1 LTFSTLTPHL
11 KPQLPQ
17 PSYIQ
22 MGNKKS
28 SQKKEKGAEA
38 PKDEKK
44 VVDMQS
50 NMKVDDMMN
59 FSKSTH
65 FDNVEVTNLYKV
77 FTEVAKD
84 GKVDGQQFHT
94 CLAKLA
100 EYGFQAPKDKNFP
113 ELLFHM
119 LDTNNDGNIDL
130 KEFIGGLSVL
140 CKGTP
145 DEKIK
150 LTFKAYDLD
159 NSGTISKQELT
170 ELFRSAWLSGLQALV
185 CEWNALNYPKTMSVG
200 QTQLEEF
207 SVGMAQQFAEQAFA
221 SLDSN
226 GDGQLSL
233 EEFATFVKAEPKI
246 TATFNDMK
254 KDIYIAL

>member
-1 LTFSTLTPHL
+1 
-11 KPQLPQ
+11 
-17 PSYIQ
+17 
-22 MGNKKS
+22 MGNKGAKGGS
-28 SQKKEKGAEA
+28 GKKGGDA
-38 PKDEKK
+38 KDEKK
-44 VVDMQS
+44 GGSGSGDM
-50 NMKVDDMMN
+50 KEDDMLN
-59 FSKSTH
+59 FKKSTH
-65 FDNVEVTNLYKV
+65 FDNVEVTNLFKV
-77 FTEVAKD
+77 FNEVARN

-94 CLAKLA
+94 CLIRLA
-100 EYGFQAPKDKNFP
+100 EFGFQAPKDKNFP

-119 LDTNNDGNIDL
+119 LDANNDGSIDL

-150 LTFKAYDLD
+150 LTFRAYDLD
-159 NSGTISKQELT
+159 NSGTISKSELT

-185 CEWNALNYPKTMSVG
+185 CEWNAVNYPKTMTVSKE
-200 QTQLEEF
+200 QLEKF
-207 SVGMAQQFAEQAFA
+207 SVEMAQQFSEQAFA
-221 SLDSN
+221 SLDAN

>member
-1 LTFSTLTPHL
+1 
-11 KPQLPQ
+11 
-17 PSYIQ
+17 

-28 SQKKEKGAEA
+28 RQSGTATSTTSDKKYIGSSG
-38 PKDEKK
+38 P
-44 VVDMQS
+44 DM
-50 NMKVDDMMN
+50 KEDDMLN
-59 FSKSTH
+59 FKKSTH
-65 FDNVEVTNLYKV
+65 FDNVEVTNLFNV
-77 FTEVAKD
+77 FNEVAKN

-119 LDTNNDGNIDL
+119 LDTNGDGNIDL

-150 LTFKAYDLD
+150 LTFRAYDLD
-159 NSGTISKQELT
+159 NSGTISKGELT

-185 CEWNALNYPKTMSVG
+185 CEWNALNYPKTMTVG
-200 QTQLEEF
+200 KEQLEKF
-207 SVGMAQQFAEQAFA
+207 SVEMAQQFAEQAFS
-221 SLDSN
+221 SLDAN

-246 TATFNDMK
+246 TPTFNDMK
-254 KDIYIAL
+254 KDIYFAL